1 MKGRPET
8 APFCNFTTSHQ
19 RMSVLDT
26 LIPRTVSPWKSATP
40 QESENGS
47 PEMLLL
53 EAVTRMEDFR
63 AGRVGVHIH
72 LSKLQPH
79 LRKEHF
85 LRIAVDTFE
94 TQVKSYTGHI
104 FVLSNGDLFFV
115 GKDVKMESLWTA
127 VDRLRLLFAEDPLVQ
142 YAADGEQSGF
152 ATYYDFAQ
160 AYDLL
165 MQDVL
170 ILHKAEERKRKSRE
184 AEKIKGA
191 PAAHGKK
198 PFVPGDLSKLITII
212 ERADLSAII
221 RRQTACVMSDNGLPS
236 PLFEETF
243 VSIDDLQSVCTPD
256 IDLLSDRWLFHY
268 LTRTLDKRVLSALAK
283 DGIRDDIPF
292 SINLNIG
299 TVLSPEFRRF
309 NDTVPA
315 HLRGKFV
322 IEIHKN
328 DVFSDIGT
336 YLFARDFLH
345 ERGYRLLLDGLTH
358 HTLPFFDRV
367 KLGLD
372 LFKIY
377 WTPEG
382 LNTAHPSSYDEIRQM
397 IGDYG
402 AKRIILCRCE
412 NEDSLR
418 VGRDLGISQF
428 QGRIIDRLLI
438 LARKGTPALPRQ

>member
-1 MKGRPET
+1 
-8 APFCNFTTSHQ
+8 
-19 RMSVLDT
+19 MSVLDT
-26 LIPRTVSPWKSATP
+26 LIPRTVSPWKSTVP
-40 QESENGS
+40 QEGENGS
-47 PEMLLL
+47 PEKLLL
-53 EAVTRMEDFR
+53 EAVTRMADYR
-63 AGRVGVHIH
+63 AGRMAVHIH
-72 LSKLQPH
+72 LSRLQPH

-85 LRIAVDTFE
+85 LRIAIDTFE
-94 TQVKSYTGHI
+94 AQIKSYTGHI
-104 FVLSNGDLFFV
+104 FVLGNGDLFFV
-115 GKDVKMESLWTA
+115 GKDVGMDVLSSS
-127 VDRLRLLFAEDPLVQ
+127 VDRLRLLFAEDPVVA
-142 YAADGEQSGF
+142 YATDGEQAGF
-152 ATYYDFAQ
+152 ATYYNFATQ
-160 AYDLL
+160 YDLL
-165 MQDVL
+165 CQDTL
-170 ILHKAEERKRKSRE
+170 ILYKAEERKRKSRE
-184 AEKIKGA
+184 GEKEKRKAA
-191 PAAHGKK
+191 PQDKK
-198 PFVPGDLSKLITII
+198 PFIPGDLSKLITII

-221 RRQTACVMSDNGLPS
+221 RRQTACVMGDNGLPS

-268 LTRTLDKRVLSALAK
+268 LTRTLDKRVLSALSK

-292 SINLNIG
+292 SLNLNIG

-322 IEIHKN
+322 VEIHKN

-377 WTPEG
+377 WGPEG
-382 LNTAHPSSYDEIRQM
+382 LNTAHPSSYDEIRSM
-397 IGDYG
+397 IGEYG
-402 AKRIILCRCE
+402 AKRIILCRCDSE
-412 NEDSLR
+412 ESLR
-418 VGRDLGISQF
+418 VGRDLGINQF
-428 QGRIIDRLLI
+428 QGRIIDRLLV
-438 LARKGTPALPRQ
+438 LARKGTLALPRQ